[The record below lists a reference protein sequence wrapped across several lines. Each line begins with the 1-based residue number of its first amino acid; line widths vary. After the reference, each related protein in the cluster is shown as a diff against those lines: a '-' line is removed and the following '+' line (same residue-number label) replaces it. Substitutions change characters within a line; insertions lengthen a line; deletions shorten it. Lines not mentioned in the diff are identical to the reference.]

1 MRTFSTGRVAAREP
15 GPHVCDTVGREVA
28 TIDVESVGEA
38 LAISVQA
45 GVPVLLRGSPGTG
58 TTAVVRALGEALC
71 WPTEVV
77 IGSFRE
83 PADFAG
89 LPVVIDRPAERNT
102 NITKYRFDPD

>member
-1 MRTFSTGRVAAREP
+1 MRTFPPARILAWEP
-15 GPHVCDTVGREVA
+15 GPPVCDTVGREVL
-28 TIDVESVGEA
+28 TIDVESVVEA
-38 LAISVQA
+38 LAISVLA
-45 GVPVLLRGSPGTG
+45 GVPVLLWGSPWTG

-77 IGSFRE
+77 IGSFHE

-102 NITKYRFDPD
+102 KITKYRFDPD